1 MTPVE
6 LAAILAGAILLA
18 SMVSVEIGVS
28 VALIELALGV
38 ILGNTFH
45 LDPDQAWLVFIASFA
60 SVVLTFLAGAEV
72 DPDDF
77 RERFVASASM
87 GFVSFVGPFVVAT
100 LIAIGPLGWTTKA
113 SLIAGTALSTTSL
126 AVVYAVLVETGLNSV
141 RVGKLIMSA
150 CFVTD
155 MCTVIALSVIFI
167 KPTAWF
173 PVFIVVSIAVIV
185 LLPRIARW
193 FFGRYGDRVIEPEIK
208 LVFAVLFGLM
218 VLGDEANSQAVLP
231 AFVLGLV
238 MSRHYQRHQQEQRR
252 LRVVAFAFLT
262 PFFFLRGGMNVS
274 LGAVIAN
281 LGVLAVLAVAKL
293 LPKLGLVLPLAR
305 RYAPAHAPFMTL
317 LMSTGL
323 TFGTISALYGL
334 TAHIIDRTQFSL
346 LVTVV
351 VLSAIVPTAI
361 AQRWFS
367 PDVEAELAGD
377 NRVATARNQARQRL
391 SDPVS
396 SSEAATPLRRL
407 GCRV

>member
-1 MTPVE
+1 
-6 LAAILAGAILLA
+6 
-18 SMVSVEIGVS
+18 VSVRIGVS
-28 VALIELALGV
+28 VALVELAFG
-38 ILGNTFH
+38 IGLGNVFN
-45 LDPDQAWLVFIASFA
+45 LDPDQSWLVLIASFA

-77 RERFVASASM
+77 RERLGASVTIGVASFA
-87 GFVSFVGPFVVAT
+87 GPFVVAT
-100 LIAIGPLGWTTKA
+100 LVALGPLGWTTKA

-126 AVVYAVLVETGLNSV
+126 AVVYAVLVETGLNTV

-155 MCTVIALSVIFI
+155 MCTVIALSAIFL
-167 KPTAWF
+167 KPTVWF
-173 PVFIVVSIAVIV
+173 PVFLVVSVAAIA
-185 LLPRIARW
+185 LLPKLAPW
-193 FFGRYGDRVIEPEIK
+193 FFRRFGDRVIEPEIK

-238 MSRHYQRHQQEQRR
+238 MSRHYRQHQEEQRR

-274 LGAVIAN
+274 LGAVFAN
-281 LGVLAVLAVAKL
+281 LGVLGVLAVAKL

-305 RYAPAHAPFMTL
+305 RYAPQHAPFMAL

-323 TFGTISALYGL
+323 TFGTISSLYGL
-334 TAHIIDRTQFSL
+334 QAHIIDRTQFSL

-377 NRVATARNQARQRL
+377 THT
-391 SDPVS
+391 
-396 SSEAATPLRRL
+396 AATRNTPRQGLTEPLPEPE
-407 GCRV
+407 GATQ